1 MSATISMNGRSFE
14 EQGSPFFYLADT
26 VWSAFTN
33 ATLEEWEEYLDY
45 RKMQGF
51 NVLQMNVLRQ
61 WDASG
66 SDLDWEPFALQED
79 GSYDYSQLNEAYF
92 DRATEMVRMA
102 VERGFTPA
110 LVLLWCNYV
119 PDTWATPFQQGNKMP
134 LEVIEPYVTYAVKRF
149 SAFNPIYLVSG
160 DTDFPSELANRY
172 YQTALDTVKRMS
184 PSSVATLHIQ
194 GRLREIPEVFMNHEG
209 LDFYM
214 YQSGHNSEFQHYSH
228 EIAEH
233 FYNLTPER
241 PVING
246 EPCYEQI
253 SYSRNVYGRYSALD
267 ARRAAWQSLLAGGAA
282 GVTYGAHGIWSWH
295 KKGQNFGIVE
305 GEGFDSPYDW
315 RAALRFEGAW
325 DYSFIKY
332 VFDMYNLVGVKPL
345 DIVLNQTKEIRAA
358 GNEDT
363 VILYVPVNTKVR
375 LDFEAEAYSFTTID
389 LMHRRFARTDA
400 YRENGYSVLPMHEFE
415 HDVVIIGT
423 KK

>member
-1 MSATISMNGRSFE
+1 MTVTVAANGRTLE
-14 EQGSPFFYLADT
+14 KHGKPMFYLADT

-66 SDLDWEPFALQED
+66 SDLNWEPFHLQED
-79 GSYDYSQLNEAYF
+79 GSYDYAALNEAYF
-92 DRATEMVRMA
+92 ARAEQIVRMA
-102 VERGFTPA
+102 AERGFTPA

-119 PDTWATPFQQGNKMP
+119 PDTWATPLQKNAKMP
-134 LEVIEPYVTYAVKRF
+134 IAAVEPYVTHVVQRF
-149 SAFNPIYLVSG
+149 SKYDPIYLVSG
-160 DTDFPSELANRY
+160 DTDFPSDEANAYYLA
-172 YQTALDTVKRMS
+172 ALEIVKRIS
-184 PSSVATLHIQ
+184 PASVTTLHIQ
-194 GRLREIPEVFMNHEG
+194 GRLREIPEVFTEHEG

-214 YQSGHNSEFQHYSH
+214 YQSGHNSEFQYMAH

-233 FYNLTPER
+233 FYNKTPVR

-253 SYSRNVYGRYSALD
+253 SYSRNVYGRYSAAD
-267 ARRAAWQSLLAGGAA
+267 ARKAAWQSLLAGGGA

-295 KKGQNFGIVE
+295 KKGKSFGIVE

-315 RAALRFEGAW
+315 RSALRFEGAW

-332 VFDMYNLVGVKPL
+332 LFENYGLVGLQPL
-345 DIVLNQTKEIRAA
+345 DIVQNKTREIRAA
-358 GNEDT
+358 GNENT
-363 VILYVPVNTKVR
+363 VVLYVPVNTKVK
-375 LDFEAEAYSFTTID
+375 LDFPVEEYDFTTID
-389 LMHRRFARTDA
+389 LVNRRFAQTDA
-400 YRENGYSVLPMHEFE
+400 VRENGYGVLPMHAFE
-415 HDVVIIGT
+415 HDVVIVGT
-423 KK
+423 RK